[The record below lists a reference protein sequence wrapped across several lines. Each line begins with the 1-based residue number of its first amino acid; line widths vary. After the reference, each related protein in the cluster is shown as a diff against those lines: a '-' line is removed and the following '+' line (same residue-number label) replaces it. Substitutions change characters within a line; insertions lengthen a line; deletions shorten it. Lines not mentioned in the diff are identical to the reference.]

1 MLASLRTA
9 VVFGIEASLVQVEVD
24 VSFGMP
30 SFTMVGLPDTTVR
43 ESRDRVRSAIRNS
56 AFEFPAHRITVNLAP
71 ADIRKGGT
79 LFDLPIA
86 LGILAAD
93 GHVTDRHVDD
103 LVLLGE
109 LSLDGAIQPACGVL
123 PIAAAA
129 RRHGVAGLL
138 LPAGNAQE
146 AALVGGLRIIAVRT
160 LADAA
165 RAMSDRSSAHVTPSP
180 PSYRPSDPASDAD
193 FLDVRGQA
201 LAKRA
206 LEIAAG
212 GGHHTLLVGPPGAGK
227 TMMAHRVPGILP
239 PPSFDEALETTA
251 IHSVAALLP
260 PGTGLLGGRPFRAPH
275 HTISDVALVG
285 GGTLPRPGE
294 ISLAHNGVLFLDE
307 IPEFARRALE
317 VLRQPL
323 EEGRVHIARAART
336 VVFPARFMLVAA
348 MNPCPCGYHGSLDRE
363 CRCTPMQ
370 IQRYRSRMSGPLLDR
385 IDLVVDVPAVPLPAL
400 RTAVVGDGSATIRA
414 RVVRARGIQSSRFP
428 TAPLPLNA
436 ALTSRQMQTY
446 CELDADG
453 ISLIDEAA
461 RRLTLSA
468 RAHDRVLKV
477 ARTIADLTGAE
488 SIARHHVAEALQ
500 FRPGT

>member
-1 MLASLRTA
+1 M
-9 VVFGIEASLVQVEVD
+9 
-24 VSFGMP
+24 
-30 SFTMVGLPDTTVR
+30 
-43 ESRDRVRSAIRNS
+43 
-56 AFEFPAHRITVNLAP
+56 
-71 ADIRKGGT
+71 
-79 LFDLPIA
+79 
-86 LGILAAD
+86 
-93 GHVTDRHVDD
+93 
-103 LVLLGE
+103 
-109 LSLDGAIQPACGVL
+109 
-123 PIAAAA
+123 
-129 RRHGVAGLL
+129 
-138 LPAGNAQE
+138 
-146 AALVGGLRIIAVRT
+146 
-160 LADAA
+160 
-165 RAMSDRSSAHVTPSP
+165 
-180 PSYRPSDPASDAD
+180 
-193 FLDVRGQA
+193 
-201 LAKRA
+201 
-206 LEIAAG
+206 
-212 GGHHTLLVGPPGAGK
+212 
-227 TMMAHRVPGILP
+227 PGILP